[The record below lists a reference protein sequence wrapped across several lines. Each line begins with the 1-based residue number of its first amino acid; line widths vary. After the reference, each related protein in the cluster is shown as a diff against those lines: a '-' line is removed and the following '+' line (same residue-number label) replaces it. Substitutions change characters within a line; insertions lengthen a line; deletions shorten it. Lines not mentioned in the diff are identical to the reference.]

1 MRDMGHCMMPFDKD
15 DEFELFYDFSRAYKE
30 LPLKAMITAESENT
44 GTDLDEQE
52 RKIEKNQR
60 MATSTTS

>member
-30 LPLKAMITAESENT
+30 LPQKAMITDGSEQVITAAE
-44 GTDLDEQE
+44 E
-52 RKIEKNQR
+52 RKIAKN
-60 MATSTTS
+60 